1 MEASIFFNIYNDMF
15 QICITGNTIIELF
28 ESLQLQS

>member
-15 QICITGNTIIELF
+15 QICINAIIELF
-28 ESLQLQS
+28 ESLELQS

>member
-1 MEASIFFNIYNDMF
+1 MEASMFFNIYNMF
-15 QICITGNTIIELF
+15 QICINTIIELF

>member
-15 QICITGNTIIELF
+15 QICINTIIQLF